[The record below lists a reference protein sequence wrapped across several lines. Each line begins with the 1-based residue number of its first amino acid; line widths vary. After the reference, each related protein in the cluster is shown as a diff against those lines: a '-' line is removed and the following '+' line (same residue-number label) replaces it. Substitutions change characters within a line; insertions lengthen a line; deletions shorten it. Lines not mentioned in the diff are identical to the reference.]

1 MMKLIKLVCWLML
14 FASFNGSAL
23 EHSIEDESDWG
34 LEKDAEGSLYSKD
47 AEGSSRKEAGG
58 LPSKDAEGS
67 LHKKDAEG
75 SRYTKDAEGS
85 PHQSAEGS
93 ASILERMHAIED
105 VDPKA
110 YGVRR
115 GCVSLS
121 RIKHIRFQD
130 DQNAIIDLGRGKK
143 LLLRLH
149 RECTG
154 IKDKGFEYESR
165 SGQLCAK
172 FAYFNVIGR
181 SMHCTLESITPY
193 VNIEDIKPQEK

>member
-1 MMKLIKLVCWLML
+1 MKLIKLVCWMML
-14 FASFNGSAL
+14 FASFNSSAL
-23 EHSIEDESDWG
+23 EHSIEDTSDWG
-34 LEKDAEGSLYSKD
+34 LEQ
-47 AEGSSRKEAGG
+47 
-58 LPSKDAEGS
+58 DAEGS
-67 LHKKDAEG
+67 LHE
-75 SRYTKDAEGS
+75 T
-85 PHQSAEGS
+85 AEGS

-193 VNIEDIKPQEK
+193 VNIEDIKPEEK

>member
-1 MMKLIKLVCWLML
+1 MTLIKLVCWIML
-14 FASFNGSAL
+14 FASFNSSAL
-23 EHSIEDESDWG
+23 EHSIEGESYWG
-34 LEKDAEGSLYSKD
+34 LQKDAEGSLYSKD

-58 LPSKDAEGS
+58 LPSKEAEGSLLNQAEGS
-67 LHKKDAEG
+67 LHKQAEG
-75 SRYTKDAEGS
+75 SSSEG
-85 PHQSAEGS
+85 AKGS
-93 ASILERMHAIED
+93 VNILDRMHAIED

-193 VNIEDIKPQEK
+193 VNIEDVKPEEK

>member
-1 MMKLIKLVCWLML
+1 ML

-34 LEKDAEGSLYSKD
+34 LEKDAEGPLHGQD
-47 AEGSSRKEAGG
+47 AEGSVY
-58 LPSKDAEGS
+58 SKDAEGS
-67 LHKKDAEG
+67 LH
-75 SRYTKDAEGS
+75 
-85 PHQSAEGS
+85 QSAEGS
-93 ASILERMHAIED
+93 VSILDRMHAIED

-115 GCVSLS
+115 GCVSLN

-130 DQNAIIDLGRGKK
+130 DQNAIIDLGRGKG

-149 RECTG
+149 RECIG

-165 SGQLCAK
+165 SGQLCARSS
-172 FAYFNVIGR
+172 YFNVIGR

-193 VNIEDIKPQEK
+193 INIEDIKPEEK

>member
-1 MMKLIKLVCWLML
+1 ML
-14 FASFNGSAL
+14 FASVNSSAL
-23 EHSIEDESDWG
+23 EYSIEDESDWG
-34 LEKDAEGSLYSKD
+34 LEKDAEGSLN
-47 AEGSSRKEAGG
+47 
-58 LPSKDAEGS
+58 
-67 LHKKDAEG
+67 
-75 SRYTKDAEGS
+75 TKDAEGS
-85 PHQSAEGS
+85 V
-93 ASILERMHAIED
+93 SILERMHAIEG

>member
-1 MMKLIKLVCWLML
+1 MTLIKLVCWIML
-14 FASFNGSAL
+14 FASFNSSAL

-34 LEKDAEGSLYSKD
+34 LEKDAEGSL
-47 AEGSSRKEAGG
+47 
-58 LPSKDAEGS
+58 
-67 LHKKDAEG
+67 
-75 SRYTKDAEGS
+75 
-85 PHQSAEGS
+85 HQSAEGS
-93 ASILERMHAIED
+93 VSILDRMHAIED

-130 DQNAIIDLGRGKK
+130 DQNAIIDLGRGKG

-149 RECTG
+149 RECIG

-165 SGQLCAK
+165 SGQLCARSS
-172 FAYFNVIGR
+172 YFNVIGR

-193 VNIEDIKPQEK
+193 VNIEDIKPEEK

>member
-1 MMKLIKLVCWLML
+1 ML
-14 FASFNGSAL
+14 FASVNSSAL
-23 EHSIEDESDWG
+23 EYSIEDESDWG
-34 LEKDAEGSLYSKD
+34 LEKDAEGSLN
-47 AEGSSRKEAGG
+47 
-58 LPSKDAEGS
+58 
-67 LHKKDAEG
+67 
-75 SRYTKDAEGS
+75 TKDAEGS
-85 PHQSAEGS
+85 V
-93 ASILERMHAIED
+93 SILERMHAIEG

-154 IKDKGFEYESR
+154 IKIR
-165 SGQLCAK
+165 VL
-172 FAYFNVIGR
+172 
-181 SMHCTLESITPY
+181 SMNPEEVSSVPNLLILMLLEDRCTAP
-193 VNIEDIKPQEK
+193 

>member
-1 MMKLIKLVCWLML
+1 ML
-14 FASFNGSAL
+14 FASVNSSAL
-23 EHSIEDESDWG
+23 EYSIEDESDWG
-34 LEKDAEGSLYSKD
+34 LEKDAEGSLN
-47 AEGSSRKEAGG
+47 
-58 LPSKDAEGS
+58 
-67 LHKKDAEG
+67 
-75 SRYTKDAEGS
+75 TKDAEGS
-85 PHQSAEGS
+85 V
-93 ASILERMHAIED
+93 SILERMHAIEG

-165 SGQLCAK
+165 RGQLCAK

-193 VNIEDIKPQEK
+193 VNIEDVKPEEK

>member
-1 MMKLIKLVCWLML
+1 MTLIKLVCWIML
-14 FASFNGSAL
+14 FASFNSSAL
-23 EHSIEDESDWG
+23 EHSIEGESYWG
-34 LEKDAEGSLYSKD
+34 LQKDAEGSLYSKD
-47 AEGSSRKEAGG
+47 AEGSV
-58 LPSKDAEGS
+58 
-67 LHKKDAEG
+67 
-75 SRYTKDAEGS
+75 
-85 PHQSAEGS
+85 
-93 ASILERMHAIED
+93 SILERMHAIED

-165 SGQLCAK
+165 RGQLCAK

-193 VNIEDIKPQEK
+193 VNIEDVKPEEK

>member
-1 MMKLIKLVCWLML
+1 M
-14 FASFNGSAL
+14 N
-23 EHSIEDESDWG
+23 
-34 LEKDAEGSLYSKD
+34 
-47 AEGSSRKEAGG
+47 
-58 LPSKDAEGS
+58 
-67 LHKKDAEG
+67 
-75 SRYTKDAEGS
+75 
-85 PHQSAEGS
+85 
-93 ASILERMHAIED
+93 ILDRMHAIED

-165 SGQLCAK
+165 RGQLCAK

-193 VNIEDIKPQEK
+193 VNIEDVKPEEK

>member
-1 MMKLIKLVCWLML
+1 MML

-67 LHKKDAEG
+67 LHK
-75 SRYTKDAEGS
+75 KDAEGS

-193 VNIEDIKPQEK
+193 VNIEDIKPEEK

>member
-1 MMKLIKLVCWLML
+1 ML
-14 FASFNGSAL
+14 FASVNSSAL
-23 EHSIEDESDWG
+23 EQSIEDESDWG

-47 AEGSSRKEAGG
+47 AEGSLTYKKPLRATLVKRLRALYSTRLRALSHQSRLRALHHQG
-58 LPSKDAEGS
+58 AEGS
-67 LHKKDAEG
+67 V
-75 SRYTKDAEGS
+75 
-85 PHQSAEGS
+85 
-93 ASILERMHAIED
+93 SILERMHAIEG

-130 DQNAIIDLGRGKK
+130 DQNAIIDLGRGKE
-143 LLLRLH
+143 LLLRLR

-165 SGQLCAK
+165 SGQLCARSS
-172 FAYFNVIGR
+172 YFNVIGR
-181 SMHCTLESITPY
+181 SMHCPLESITPY
-193 VNIEDIKPQEK
+193 INIEDIKPEEK

>member
-1 MMKLIKLVCWLML
+1 MKLIKLVCWMML
-14 FASFNGSAL
+14 FASFNSSAL
-23 EHSIEDESDWG
+23 EHSIEDKSDWG
-34 LEKDAEGSLYSKD
+34 LEKDAEGLPNKE
-47 AEGSSRKEAGG
+47 AKGSSPQGA
-58 LPSKDAEGS
+58 DGS
-67 LHKKDAEG
+67 IRQTADG
-75 SRYTKDAEGS
+75 SV
-85 PHQSAEGS
+85 
-93 ASILERMHAIED
+93 SILERMHAIED

-193 VNIEDIKPQEK
+193 VNIEDIKPEEK

>member
-1 MMKLIKLVCWLML
+1 MKLIKLVCWMML
-14 FASFNGSAL
+14 FASFNSSAL
-23 EHSIEDESDWG
+23 EHSIEDKSDWG
-34 LEKDAEGSLYSKD
+34 LEKDAEGLPNKE
-47 AEGSSRKEAGG
+47 AKGSSPEG
-58 LPSKDAEGS
+58 AEGS
-67 LHKKDAEG
+67 LHQGAEG
-75 SRYTKDAEGS
+75 SLRQTAEGS
-85 PHQSAEGS
+85 V
-93 ASILERMHAIED
+93 SILERMHAIED

-193 VNIEDIKPQEK
+193 VNIEDIKPEEK

>member
-1 MMKLIKLVCWLML
+1 MTLIKLGCWLML
-14 FASFNGSAL
+14 FASVNSSAL
-23 EHSIEDESDWG
+23 EYSIEDESDWG
-34 LEKDAEGSLYSKD
+34 LEKDAEGSLN
-47 AEGSSRKEAGG
+47 
-58 LPSKDAEGS
+58 
-67 LHKKDAEG
+67 
-75 SRYTKDAEGS
+75 TKDAEGS
-85 PHQSAEGS
+85 V
-93 ASILERMHAIED
+93 SILERMHAIEG

-165 SGQLCAK
+165 RGQLCAK

-193 VNIEDIKPQEK
+193 VNIEDVKPEEK

>member
-1 MMKLIKLVCWLML
+1 MKLIKLVCWMML
-14 FASFNGSAL
+14 VASFNSSAL
-23 EHSIEDESDWG
+23 ERSIEDESDWG
-34 LEKDAEGSLYSKD
+34 LEKDAEGSVDSREAEGSPYGQD
-47 AEGSSRKEAGG
+47 AEGSVDSREAEG
-58 LPSKDAEGS
+58 SSDDQDAEGS
-67 LHKKDAEG
+67 LDVQG
-75 SRYTKDAEGS
+75 SV
-85 PHQSAEGS
+85 
-93 ASILERMHAIED
+93 SILDRMHAIED

-165 SGQLCAK
+165 GGQLCAK
-172 FAYFNVIGR
+172 FAHFNVIGR

-193 VNIEDIKPQEK
+193 VNIEDINPEEK

>member
-1 MMKLIKLVCWLML
+1 ML
-14 FASFNGSAL
+14 FASVNSSAL
-23 EHSIEDESDWG
+23 EYSIEDESDWG
-34 LEKDAEGSLYSKD
+34 LEKDAEGSLN
-47 AEGSSRKEAGG
+47 
-58 LPSKDAEGS
+58 
-67 LHKKDAEG
+67 
-75 SRYTKDAEGS
+75 TKDAEGS
-85 PHQSAEGS
+85 V
-93 ASILERMHAIED
+93 SILERMHAIEG

-193 VNIEDIKPQEK
+193 VNIEDIKPEEK

>member
-1 MMKLIKLVCWLML
+1 ML
-14 FASFNGSAL
+14 FASVNSSAL
-23 EHSIEDESDWG
+23 EYSIEDESDWG

-47 AEGSSRKEAGG
+47 AEGSV
-58 LPSKDAEGS
+58 
-67 LHKKDAEG
+67 
-75 SRYTKDAEGS
+75 
-85 PHQSAEGS
+85 
-93 ASILERMHAIED
+93 SILERMHAIEG

-130 DQNAIIDLGRGKK
+130 DQNAIIDLGRGKE
-143 LLLRLH
+143 LLLRLR

-165 SGQLCAK
+165 SGQLCARSS
-172 FAYFNVIGR
+172 YFNVIGR
-181 SMHCTLESITPY
+181 SMHCPLESITPY
-193 VNIEDIKPQEK
+193 INIEDIKPEEK

>member
-1 MMKLIKLVCWLML
+1 MTLIKLVCWIML
-14 FASFNGSAL
+14 VASFNSSAL

-34 LEKDAEGSLYSKD
+34 LEKDAEGPLHGQD
-47 AEGSSRKEAGG
+47 AEGSVY
-58 LPSKDAEGS
+58 SKDAEGS
-67 LHKKDAEG
+67 LH
-75 SRYTKDAEGS
+75 
-85 PHQSAEGS
+85 QSAEGS
-93 ASILERMHAIED
+93 VSILDRMHAIED

-110 YGVRR
+110 YGARR

-193 VNIEDIKPQEK
+193 VNIEDIKPEEK